1 MVRTTCLG
9 RALGRVIGRALGREV
24 NCDSDEAPQR
34 QRPTTPIRRQR
45 EATLVT
51 KDVHH
56 VDDAADEVHEQPQEA
71 TVDDEVVD
79 AQGFSGRP
87 HDTSVLTVYV
97 DHVAVIVWNGEVFIF
112 LNKFYFNK
120 YLLLLLK

>member
-1 MVRTTCLG
+1 MFGSSFRQG
-9 RALGRVIGRALGREV
+9 YRKSPGREV